1 MVRTP
6 LALALLGSLLLARP
20 AVADAAPDALAR
32 GDAAWARRADGATE
46 DGRAAP
52 GPIGDAIAAYE
63 AVVAAAPDALG
74 PRWRLVRALYFAGE
88 YASPD
93 PATSR
98 AQFERAT
105 KEAEAAQDL
114 LGRRAGGR
122 ARLDALA
129 PGAVRQALPAEDV
142 RDATALAF
150 WSAIAWGG
158 WAQRSGLL
166 GAVREGVANRIHRG
180 VLLTIALDPTFEEGG
195 AHRLLARLHATL
207 PRVPLFSGWVDRE
220 AALPEMERALRV
232 APDHPGSRVLLALTL
247 LDVAP
252 DRRGEAIALL
262 EAAAVAEPRA
272 SDRVEDLAI
281 RRTAR
286 ERLASERGAPAE

>member
-1 MVRTP
+1 MTRAG
-6 LALALLGSLLLARP
+6 LAFGILLLAAAAGADP
-20 AVADAAPDALAR
+20 AADAVAR
-32 GDAAWARRADGATE
+32 GDAAWARRAEGASD

-52 GPIGDAIAAYE
+52 GRIGEAIAAYE
-63 AVVAAAPDALG
+63 EAMAAAPEALG

-93 PATSR
+93 EAASR
-98 AQFERAT
+98 ARFERAT
-105 KEAEAAQDL
+105 REAEAAQEI

-129 PGAVRQALPAEDV
+129 PAAVRQALPPEDV
-142 RDATALAF
+142 GDATALAF

-180 VLLTIALDPTFEEGG
+180 VLVTIALDPTFEEGG

-232 APDHPGSRVLLALTL
+232 APDHPGNRVLLALTL

-252 DRRGEAIALL
+252 DRRGEAISLL

-272 SDRVEDLAI
+272 SERVEDLAI

-286 ERLASERGAPAE
+286 ERLESELGAGAE